1 MVLAVVVGVIAVL
14 FLAFAN
20 GANDI
25 SKTIATLVGSKLTTW
40 KKALLFG
47 AAFNTL
53 GALFG
58 YLLGKKLANLFA
70 KIVIDGSTVS
80 DLFAVSAI
88 IGAVIW
94 VIFAT
99 RLNMPVSTTHSI
111 TGAIVFLTVFALGWE
126 RLSQGIVVKKII
138 LPLLIAPLVSFLL
151 AYLFFWLY
159 NGRHTETGIFGVDK
173 LHWVSAGLS
182 SFARGVQ
189 DGPKIVALAV
199 ICFLAKEVNVNYEFS
214 PLYWMYIGVAL
225 TMGLGCLLWGLRVT
239 KTLAYKITH
248 IDHADGFVANAVTG
262 VLVILGGWFGW
273 PMSTTHVSSG
283 AIIGIGTK
291 KNVRKVKWKTVWE
304 MILAWIVTLPAS
316 GAFAI
321 VVYYGLNGLF

>member
-1 MVLAVVVGVIAVL
+1 MILAVIVGVISVL

-25 SKTIATLVGSKLTTW
+25 SKTIATLVGSRLASYR
-40 KKALLFG
+40 KAVMFG

-53 GALFG
+53 GALFA
-58 YLLGKKLANLFA
+58 YIIAKKLANIFA
-70 KIVIDGSTVS
+70 KIIVDGANVS
-80 DLFAVSAI
+80 EVFAISAV
-88 IGAVIW
+88 IGALLW
-94 VIFAT
+94 VVFAT

-111 TGAIVFLTVFALGWE
+111 TGAIVGLTIYVLGVE
-126 RLSQGIVVKKII
+126 QLAQGVVVKKII
-138 LPLLIAPLVSFLL
+138 IPLLLAPFASFAIAYF
-151 AYLFFWLY
+151 FFWLY
-159 NGRHTETGIFGVDK
+159 NGRHKENGLFSVDK

-214 PLYWMYIGVAL
+214 PLYWIYLGVAIV
-225 TMGLGCLLWGLRVT
+225 MGLGCLLWGLRVT
-239 KTLAYKITH
+239 KTLAYKVTR

-262 VLVILGGWFGW
+262 VLVIFGGWFGW

-283 AIIGIGTK
+283 AIIGIGCK
-291 KNVRKVKWKTVWE
+291 KDFKKVKWKTVRE
-304 MILAWIVTLPAS
+304 MILAWIITLPVS
-316 GAFAI
+316 GVLAI
-321 VVYYGLNGLF
+321 VVYFGLQGVM